1 MVEQIIKLDEER
13 GIAEPEKAKE
23 ETKSLPFL
31 LEVLLRLVRE
41 KPLGTVGGLIVVA
54 LLLVG
59 IFADFLAPHGYN
71 EFNLIDSLNAPSAKY
86 YFGTDE
92 LGRDIFSRV
101 IYGARISMYVGLGCS
116 TMGACISILIGLLC
130 GFVGGKLDLVVQRL
144 VDAWM
149 CFPPLFII
157 LAVMAIIGPGILQI
171 IIVLGVLY
179 GVARSRVI
187 RSAVIGVK
195 ENVYVEAARAT
206 GVPVIRILRKHILPN
221 IMAPIIILFTID
233 MGAAII
239 AEASISF
246 LGFGIPPPI
255 PSWGAMLSWGGRQ
268 YMRSAP
274 WMALWPGLALAI
286 VVWGI
291 NMLGDGLRDILDP
304 RLRGGLGRYN
314 LSTGRMPKKLKP
326 KTKEDQ
332 PSDMTSGSGL

>member
-1 MVEQIIKLDEER
+1 MAEDLLQAGKEIEKL
-13 GIAEPEKAKE
+13 EPEAASGE
-23 ETKSLPFL
+23 AKSLPFL
-31 LEVLLRLVRE
+31 LDVLVRLVRE
-41 KPLGTVGGLIVVA
+41 KPLGTIGGAIVMV

-71 EFNLIDSLNAPSAKY
+71 EFSLIDSLHPPSAKY

-116 TMGACISILIGLLC
+116 GMGVCISVLIGLLC
-130 GFVGGKLDLVVQRL
+130 GFIGGKFDLVIQRV

-157 LAVMAIIGPGILQI
+157 LAVMAVIGPGLIQI
-171 IIVLGVLY
+171 ILVLGVLY
-179 GVARSRVI
+179 GVARSRVV

-195 ENVYVEAARAT
+195 ENIYVEAARAT
-206 GVPVIRILRKHILPN
+206 GVPIVRILRRHILPN

-233 MGAAII
+233 MGGAII

-274 WMALWPGLALAI
+274 WMALWPGLALAF

-314 LSTGRMPKKLKP
+314 LMTGRRPKKLKG
-326 KTKEDQ
+326 KERRAE
-332 PSDMTSGSGL
+332 